1 MYCVLRCLSV
11 SIQLRLWLYSWDSVY
26 FGRIRNP
33 ACQLFTGPLH
43 PRWCRISSINNSVP
57 ACVHR
62 LCRLKRSGPCRGWH
76 QMTPYAHSIRAR
88 TAALAWA
95 FWHGRVGVGI
105 GQNKWSQPGQDLEVY
120 LQIEVLWVGSV
131 KWELTFGQNDTRSK
145 VQQKGRCKNDVTW
158 SYRFVIMKIFLGIHC
173 ICYSC

>member
-62 LCRLKRSGPCRGWH
+62 LCRLKRSGPW
-76 QMTPYAHSIRAR
+76 MTPDDTIR
-88 TAALAWA
+88 TLDTSSNCCIGISLLAWQGWSWYRPEQVITA
-95 FWHGRVGVGI
+95 GSGSGGLPSNWGFVVLGV
-105 GQNKWSQPGQDLEVY
+105 WSENLLLAKMTQGPKCSKREGAKMRPGVTDL
-120 LQIEVLWVGSV
+120 
-131 KWELTFGQNDTRSK
+131 
-145 VQQKGRCKNDVTW
+145 
-158 SYRFVIMKIFLGIHC
+158 
-173 ICYSC
+173 